1 MYASVN
7 PLGPD
12 NGRDFTTGFAED
24 GQGQVGCY
32 AAMPGCLL
40 RTKCKSMKGDI
51 MSKWVRLLGVA
62 ATLTLTASEVA
73 QAGTCTVSFK
83 GNTCSVE
90 TATAAQCC
98 SVETV
103 IPCGNFTFHGGHY
116 WDGL

>member
-1 MYASVN
+1 
-7 PLGPD
+7 
-12 NGRDFTTGFAED
+12 
-24 GQGQVGCY
+24 
-32 AAMPGCLL
+32 
-40 RTKCKSMKGDI
+40 

-116 WDGL
+116 WDGLGGPMLCGGGGTAQGGGVSAVSPDPQEPQ